1 MLSMRFISEFEF
13 TTALYQVANVELFLS
28 SRGVELVNQDR
39 RVTRLLSMMRSKL
52 TPFLERELRFFFE
65 ISDPSSNQAFHE
77 RAIEFQTFGDVSAFA
92 DYLQNLDPVL
102 IVDSINEDNP
112 QNQASNRVKEAQLD
126 FPETQ
131 LRFRYV
137 VGEFLHRCYLPVED
151 ALREMS
157 RESVEAMTTQF
168 WSEQE
173 MFYAQFLKMESTSFK
188 PDVVVHMSPLTE
200 VGCQVWLTPSGSQCD
215 YVRIGTR
222 TPELIVHQD
231 DRKVVDSF
239 RKVLS
244 DKQRMTIMELLA
256 GRPWYGQELAQ
267 QLGIS
272 AASISHHMSL
282 LLDLNLVHIERSEH
296 RVYYKLQQ
304 HRLVELFEML
314 QRSLL
319 EGAWR

>member
-1 MLSMRFISEFEF
+1 MLSIRFISEFEF
-13 TTALYQVANVELFLS
+13 TTALYQVANVELFQS
-28 SRGVELVNQDR
+28 SRGVELVNPDE
-39 RVTRLLSMMRSKL
+39 RVTQLVSMMQSKL

-65 ISDPSSNQAFHE
+65 ITDPVSNQAFHE
-77 RAIEFQTFGDVSAFA
+77 RAINFQMFGDVSAFV

-102 IVDSINEDNP
+102 IVDCINEDNP
-112 QNQASNRVKEAQLD
+112 QNEAGNRVKEAQLD
-126 FPETQ
+126 LPETQ

-173 MFYAQFLKMESTSFK
+173 MFYAQFLKMESASFK

-200 VGCQVWLTPSGSQCD
+200 VGCQVWLTPSDSQCD

-222 TPELIVHQD
+222 TPELIVHHN

-282 LLDLNLVHIERSEH
+282 LLDLNLVQIERSEH
-296 RVYYKLQQ
+296 RVYYKLQRR
-304 HRLVELFEML
+304 RLKQLFEML

-319 EGAWR
+319 EGTWR